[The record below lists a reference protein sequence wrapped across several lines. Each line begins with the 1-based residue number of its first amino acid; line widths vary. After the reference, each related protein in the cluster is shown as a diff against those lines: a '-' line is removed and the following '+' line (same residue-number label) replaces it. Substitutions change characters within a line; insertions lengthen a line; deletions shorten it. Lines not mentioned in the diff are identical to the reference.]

1 MKGSSLTP
9 PTPTQVILFQ
19 ILLDPF
25 PNLNNLSRLKWSNSG
40 DEICI
45 MINMLETTVSKLP
58 LLVWS
63 SQGSY
68 CLGTVWPAGSP
79 IPNKTPRLLCS
90 ANHGTALLIVHLQF
104 EAAFWILE
112 LFCGVL
118 QCLSSVQPMMV
129 QPPFKF
135 LQTNCSPSTLSSAQP
150 MMVQPPS
157 NVCKLI
163 VHLQL

>member
-1 MKGSSLTP
+1 MLNERVLLDS

-79 IPNKTPRLLCS
+79 IPNKTPRLLSS

-104 EAAFWILE
+104 EAAFLE

-129 QPPFKF
+129 QPP
-135 LQTNCSPSTLSSAQP
+135 
-150 MMVQPPS
+150 S
-157 NVCKLI
+157 NFYKLI
-163 VHLQL
+163 VHLQF